1 MKKSVF
7 LVYGSLVFLFCSLL
21 SIDTYS
27 QEKDKVDEDVRIF
40 SIVEEEA
47 SYPGG
52 YDALM
57 EFLAKNIQYPEKA
70 KKMGVKGKVFV
81 TFIVEKDGSIS
92 DIKVLRDIGYGCGE
106 EVIRVIKLMPKWKPA
121 KQRGKAVRQQ
131 FNLPVSFNLDKE
143 DKQEKK

>member
-21 SIDTYS
+21 SIDSYS
-27 QEKDKVDEDVRIF
+27 QEKDKVNEDSIIF
-40 SIVEEEA
+40 YIVEEEA

-52 YDALM
+52 LDALM

-70 KKMGVKGKVFV
+70 KKMGVKGRVFV

-143 DKQEKK
+143 DKQENK

>member
-27 QEKDKVDEDVRIF
+27 QEKDKVNEDVRTF

-52 YDALM
+52 YEALM
-57 EFLAKNIQYPEKA
+57 EFLAKNIQYPDKA
-70 KKMGVKGKVFV
+70 KKMGVKGRVFA
-81 TFIVEKDGSIS
+81 TFIVETDGSIS
-92 DIKVLRDIGYGCGE
+92 DIKIIRDIGYGCGE
-106 EVIRVIKLMPKWKPA
+106 EVVRVIKLMPKWKPA
-121 KQRGKAVRQQ
+121 KQKGKPVRLQ
-131 FNLPVSFNLDKE
+131 FNLPVTFSLNNE